1 MKRLCVVLA
10 LMMLFTS
17 GCTIKDKSVQENIK
31 LYFALKGNT
40 GLDTETRSIEYK
52 TAEDKY
58 VKTLE
63 ELVKGPQDTVKF
75 EESSINKA
83 VKVIGV
89 KVEEEKLTVEFS
101 KEFAAFAGSMHEGAV
116 VASVVD
122 TMLQYTELKK
132 VRIHVDGQELI
143 SPQGEPYGFMEY
155 RDFSTTDLSER
166 EITLYFADSQ
176 AMYMVPEKRT
186 VLVRKDIT
194 DADFYRVVLE
204 ELIKGPR
211 TENLYRTIP
220 EEVKVEYVELDGDIL
235 KVDFSEEM
243 HTKHWGGAAGE
254 SMTVNS
260 LADTM
265 TEFEN
270 IKGVLPTVDGGPLS
284 IEHMV
289 VEEPL
294 QRNESIIYRQ

>member
-1 MKRLCVVLA
+1 MKRLCVILA

-17 GCTIKDKSVQENIK
+17 GCTIKDKNVQESVK
-31 LYFALKGNT
+31 LFFALKGNT

-52 TAEDKY
+52 SLEEKY
-58 VKTLE
+58 AKTLE
-63 ELVKGPQDTVKF
+63 ELVKGPQDTSRF
-75 EESSINKA
+75 EGSSINKA
-83 VKVIGV
+83 VKVNGV
-89 KVEEEKLTVEFS
+89 KVEKENLTVDFS

-122 TMLQYTELKK
+122 TMLQFTELKK
-132 VRIHVDGQELI
+132 VRILVEGQELI
-143 SPQGEPYGFMEY
+143 SPKGEPYGFMEY

-186 VLVRKDIT
+186 VSVRKNIT
-194 DADFYRVVLE
+194 EVDFYRVVLE
-204 ELIKGPR
+204 ELIKGPQ

-270 IKGVLPTVDGGPLS
+270 IKGVLPSVNGAPLS

-289 VEEPL
+289 IEEPL
-294 QRNESIIYRQ
+294 QRNENIIYRQ

>member
-1 MKRLCVVLA
+1 MKKLCVVLA

-40 GLDTETRSIEYK
+40 GLDTENRSIEYK

-63 ELVKGPQDTVKF
+63 ELVKGPLDTVKF
-75 EESSINKA
+75 EGSSINKA

-89 KVEEEKLTVEFS
+89 EVEEEKLTVEFS

-132 VRIHVDGQELI
+132 VRILVDGQELI
-143 SPQGEPYGFMEY
+143 SPKGEPYGYMEY
-155 RDFSTTDLSER
+155 KDFSTTDLSER

-204 ELIKGPR
+204 ELINGPQ